1 MHTNLYVKSYKATVV
16 REKTYQSLQAWKKK
30 KKFLIKEA
38 CDAKNKIFFFNKC
51 HVSAL
56 KKKQTNYKT
65 NPLSKQENIML
76 CKALSSTS
84 CKKK

>member
-1 MHTNLYVKSYKATVV
+1 MQ
-16 REKTYQSLQAWKKK
+16 R
-30 KKFLIKEA
+30 IR
-38 CDAKNKIFFFNKC
+38 FFFNKC